1 MSKESVTP
9 GKTTVAPEVL
19 VAIARMATLEVP
31 GVYALCPVPGGVNRL
46 FKRGADEGVRLQITD
61 DVVDVDLYL
70 ILEHDVNLRQVSR
83 EVQKAVA
90 RALGE
95 MVGMTVGH
103 VNVHIEDIHYPNNGN
118 KTPTPAS

>member
-1 MSKESVTP
+1 MDSVTP

-19 VAIARMATLEVP
+19 LAIARMAALEVP
-31 GVYALCPVPGGVNRL
+31 GVHALHSTPGGVNRL
-46 FKRGADEGVRLQITD
+46 LKRGVGEGVRLTITD

-83 EVQKAVA
+83 EVQKSVA
-90 RALGE
+90 RAIEE

-103 VNVHIEDIHYPNNGN
+103 INVHIEDIHYPNNG
-118 KTPTPAS
+118 SSS